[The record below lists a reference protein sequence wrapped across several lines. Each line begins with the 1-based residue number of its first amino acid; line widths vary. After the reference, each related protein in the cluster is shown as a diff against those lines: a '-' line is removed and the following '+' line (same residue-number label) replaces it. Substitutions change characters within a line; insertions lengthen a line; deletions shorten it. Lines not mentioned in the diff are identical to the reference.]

1 MPRFVRNPTLAEDGL
16 PQEMFLDVRRA
27 CERWLLKNDPFFADE
42 SNYKTWKTKPNEQTS
57 IAESTQR
64 NMPTSVGDHGCQ
76 KQ

>member
-57 IAESTQR
+57 IAEGPQR
-64 NMPTSVGDHGCQ
+64 DMPTSVGDHGC
-76 KQ
+76 KE

>member
-57 IAESTQR
+57 TTKGTQR
-64 NMPTSVGDHGCQ
+64 DMPTSVGNHGCK